1 MRRVK
6 DLIWRRERV
15 RRAEDEGGENV
26 VILRISGL
34 DIVTVS
40 FKVGA
45 DEAAVSSTMK
55 LAIKQT
61 SRSPIRPAS
70 RLY

>member
-15 RRAEDEGGENV
+15 RRAEDEGGKNIL
-26 VILRISGL
+26 ILRISGL
-34 DIVTVS
+34 DVMTVS
-40 FKVGA
+40 FQVSA
-45 DEAAVSSTMK
+45 DEAAISLTIKRAMK
-55 LAIKQT
+55 PT
-61 SRSPIRPAS
+61 SRSPIRPPS